1 MQQKLILWRASNP
14 IFFVC
19 CYFLTG
25 FFSFA
30 LDDFVFLAAFFEGAT
45 FLDNIFVFLIAGGL
59 AVLLATNDASS
70 SLT

>member
-1 MQQKLILWRASNP
+1 VSNFRAS
-14 IFFVC
+14 
-19 CYFLTG
+19 YFLTG

-45 FLDNIFVFLIAGGL
+45 FLVSFLDNSFVFLIAGGL